1 MARAGLTTERVV
13 AAAADLADAVGFE
26 HVTVAALARGF
37 GVKDASLYAHVR
49 NVSALREQ
57 VAILAGLDLA
67 DRIAQAL
74 AGRAGRDALV
84 AFADAYRAFALAHP
98 GRYAATQ
105 QQELDPSVYATH
117 PRLRSNL
124 TCTYALLQG
133 YGLAE
138 PELTDAGRLLRSTFH
153 GFVSIELAGG
163 FRHRREAGAS
173 WEQAVQALH
182 IALVNWPGQ
191 PPGRTHDAGSAT

>member
-26 HVTVAALARGF
+26 HITVAALARGF
-37 GVKDASLYAHVR
+37 GVTDASLYAHVKG
-49 NVSALREQ
+49 VSDLRVR
-57 VAILAGLDLA
+57 VAVLAGLDLA
-67 DRIAQAL
+67 DRSAQAL

-105 QQELDPSVYATH
+105 QQDLDPSVYETH
-117 PRLRSNL
+117 PRLRANL

-133 YGLAE
+133 YDLAE
-138 PELTDAGRLLRSTFH
+138 PALTDAGRLLRSTFH

-173 WEQAVQALH
+173 WESAVQALH
-182 IALVNWPGQ
+182 VALTNWPDPQSG
-191 PPGRTHDAGSAT
+191 

>member
-13 AAAADLADAVGFE
+13 AAAADLADSVGFE
-26 HVTVAALARGF
+26 HITVAALARGF
-37 GVKDASLYAHVR
+37 GVKDASLYAHVK
-49 NVSALREQ
+49 NLSELRVR

-67 DRIAQAL
+67 DRIADAL

-84 AFADAYRAFALAHP
+84 AFADAYRGFALAHP

-105 QQELDPSVYATH
+105 QQELDPSVYDDH
-117 PRLRSNL
+117 PALRRNL

-133 YGLAE
+133 YDLAE

-163 FRHRREAGAS
+163 FRHQREAGAS
-173 WEQAVQALH
+173 WAGAVQALH
-182 IALVNWPGQ
+182 MALTNWPKEAN
-191 PPGRTHDAGSAT
+191 R